1 VRDGQKLNI
10 ARALRR
16 NATEAE
22 KIIWR
27 LLRDRRLD
35 RVKFRRQVP
44 VGPFI
49 ADFASVEHRL
59 IVEVDGSQHAD
70 SIYDADRTSFLTRS
84 GWRVVRFWNSDV
96 IDNTEVVWESIRLAL
111 ADGPTQPRSR

>member
-16 NATEAE
+16 NATDAE
-22 KIIWR
+22 KIIWH

-49 ADFASVEHRL
+49 ADFASIEHRL
-59 IVEVDGSQHAD
+59 IVEIDGSQHAD

-96 IDNTEVVWESIRLAL
+96 IDNTEGVWESIRLAL
-111 ADGPTQPRSR
+111 ADGPTKSRNR